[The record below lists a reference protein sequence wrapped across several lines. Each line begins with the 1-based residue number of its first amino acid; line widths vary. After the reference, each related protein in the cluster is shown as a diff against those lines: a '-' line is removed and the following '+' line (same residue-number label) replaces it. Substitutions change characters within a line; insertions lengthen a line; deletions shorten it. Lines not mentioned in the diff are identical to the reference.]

1 VRVTFTTFAASHNR
15 YIKDTLQRLAEDGSM
30 KLCTTLRDAAFEN
43 ATAGRPVPFFA
54 FVVATWFRY
63 LVGVDEQGSP
73 IMIKDPRL
81 TELQPLARA
90 CFGVTAAD
98 CEAQIEAYKL
108 SLENGNG
115 DGDGSQWPVKAPAE
129 PPVALLELVFGEE
142 LSSIAAV
149 AAAVHTSCV
158 EVATT
163 STRAAM
169 SKLLA

>member
-1 VRVTFTTFAASHNR
+1 
-15 YIKDTLQRLAEDGSM
+15 M
-30 KLCTTLRDAAFEN
+30 KLCTTLRDAALEN

-63 LVGVDEQGSP
+63 LVGVDEQGAP

-98 CEAQIEAYKL
+98 CDAQIEAYKL
-108 SLENGNG
+108 SLENSNGNGNG
-115 DGDGSQWPVKAPAE
+115 DGDGNQWPVKAPAE

-142 LSSIAAV
+142 LSSIGAV
-149 AAAVHTSCV
+149 STAVHKSCV

-169 SKLLA
+169 NKLLA